1 MQPNKYRKVATV
13 EAMQVTGE
21 SRPDVVAWIQREAG
35 VAMVTERGVAVST
48 LEGVIEY
55 ADGWWVLRNEPG
67 EFYGIAADRFEST
80 YVKENG

>member
-1 MQPNKYRKVATV
+1 MQAQRYRKVATV

-21 SRPDVVAWIQREAG
+21 SRADVVAWIQANTG

-67 EFYGIAADRFEST
+67 EFYGITAERFETT
-80 YVKENG
+80 YEKENG

>member
-1 MQPNKYRKVATV
+1 MQPHRYRKVATV

-21 SRPDVVAWIQREAG
+21 SRPDVVAWIQGEAG

-55 ADGWWVLRNEPG
+55 ADGWWVLRNETG
-67 EFYGIAADRFEST
+67 EFYGITADRFEST